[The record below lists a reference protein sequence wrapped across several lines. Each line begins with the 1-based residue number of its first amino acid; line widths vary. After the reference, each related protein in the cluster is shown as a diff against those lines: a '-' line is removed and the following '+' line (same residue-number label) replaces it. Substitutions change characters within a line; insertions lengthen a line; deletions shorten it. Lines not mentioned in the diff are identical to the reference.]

1 MAPRG
6 QGRRQMGRTDAPGG
20 SRAARRSPARRG
32 QPHRYRGQLG
42 EPPSSARMSGF
53 TAPHCGSLRASDVGR
68 ELELFGWVGRR
79 RDHGGLIFIDLR
91 DRWGAV
97 QVVFKSAE
105 TRDQAASLRL
115 EYVVRV
121 KGVVMRR
128 PAGSENPAMPTG
140 DVEVEASELEIIT
153 RAKTPPFPIEDET
166 NADETIRLKYRYL
179 DLRRPRMQRI
189 LELRHRVNKIIHAYM
204 DELEFVEV
212 ATPLLIK
219 TTPEGARDFV
229 VPSRLYPGKFYA
241 LPQSPQTLKQIL
253 MVAGLGRYYRIAR
266 CLRDEDLRAD
276 RALEFTQL
284 DLEMSFCT
292 EEDVFT
298 LIEGLFTR
306 IWREVLGVELEV
318 PFPRID
324 MQESL
329 LKYGTDKPDLRYE
342 LEISDLSEI
351 LKNTKAN
358 VLKSVLADGGVVRGF
373 AVPNGAEFHRKE
385 LDELTTMAKGAGGK
399 GLAWLPGALDKFLT
413 DEERSQIRERTAA
426 GEGDLVLMVA
436 DKKRRAETVIG
447 LIRQEV
453 ARRRGLVRQGEWK
466 FLWIYP
472 MYLFKEN
479 DDGSLTYGH
488 HPFTRP
494 FEEDLEFVDE
504 RPYDVRA
511 HAYDPVCNGYELAS
525 GSLRIY
531 KPELQKRV
539 FKLLGLDEETIEE
552 RFGFLLEAF
561 EYGVPPHGGIAP
573 GIDRIVMLLAGT
585 DNIRDVIAFPKT
597 QSMQDLMLDAPSP
610 IDPAQLEELHIQVVP
625 PKKSDR

>member
-1 MAPRG
+1 
-6 QGRRQMGRTDAPGG
+6 
-20 SRAARRSPARRG
+20 
-32 QPHRYRGQLG
+32 
-42 EPPSSARMSGF
+42 MSGF
-53 TAPHCGSLRASDVGR
+53 TAPHCGSIRSTDAGKEV
-68 ELELFGWVGRR
+68 ELYGWVARR
-79 RDHGGLIFIDLR
+79 RDMGGLIFIDLR
-91 DRWGAV
+91 DRWGKV
-97 QVVFKSAE
+97 QIVFNPASAPDAH
-105 TRDQAASLRL
+105 TAASDLRS

-121 KGVVMRR
+121 KGVVGRR
-128 PAGSENPAMPTG
+128 PAGSENPKLATG
-140 DVEVEASELEIIT
+140 EVEVAASELEVISI
-153 RAKTPPFPIEDET
+153 AKTPPFLVEEDGAL
-166 NADETIRLKYRYL
+166 ADEATRLKYRYL

-212 ATPLLIK
+212 ETPMLIK

-253 MVAGLGRYYRIAR
+253 MVGGMGRYYQIAR

-298 LIEGLFTR
+298 LIEGLFAR

-329 LKYGTDKPDLRYE
+329 LKYGTDKPDLRYD

-351 LKNTKAN
+351 LKDTKAN

-373 AVPNGAEFHRKE
+373 AVPKGADIHRKE
-385 LDELTTMAKGAGGK
+385 LDELTTVAKGAGGK

-413 DEERSQIRERTAA
+413 DEERGQIRERTGA

-447 LIRQEV
+447 LLRQEV
-453 ARRRGLVRQGEWK
+453 ARRRGLVRHGEWK
-466 FLWIYP
+466 FLWVYP

-539 FKLLGLDEETIEE
+539 FKLLGLDEATIEE

-573 GIDRIVMLLAGT
+573 GIDRIIMLLAGT

-610 IDPAQLEELHIQVVP
+610 IDPGQLEELHIQVVP